1 MVKSEDMPPM
11 LFLGEGDKKDTILAR
26 NNDSHLNMSVEC
38 EQLQCVRVK
47 EEPIEDISFSEEQD
61 CSRVEQPLLKCK
73 NEAEWNCG
81 TPDVPEDDGKDTGAA
96 ASVTRA
102 EGRLQRAGKS
112 RAHNKKW
119 VSAVGDRK
127 SVTRARSI
135 PADKEAS
142 ALARCS
148 KPTEGT
154 MSLLKLKHPFRCEQD
169 GLNDTS
175 TAVVT
180 QHPPASARLEGSDTA
195 ATEKSSGVGSRG
207 GEKSHSCHLCSATL
221 TTPHGL
227 KGHLNRHKG
236 FKPYKCGECS
246 YSSAAKQALESHI
259 RHRHSGERPFKC
271 DLCGMAYA
279 SPSILT
285 VHRRTH
291 TGEKP
296 YPCCLCPMTFAACS
310 ARRKHVLSIH
320 STVKPYTCEYCGK
333 TFPLLD
339 YLKRHERV
347 HTGDTP
353 HLCHLCPSRFTR
365 RSSLAVHVR
374 NHMNDRPFQCKQ
386 CEKCFVSASRLAEH
400 VQSMHSS
407 EPAFPCKLCPR
418 KYKHKCS
425 LNAHLRD
432 CHPAEMKT

>member
-1 MVKSEDMPPM
+1 MVKREDMPSM
-11 LFLGEGDKKDTILAR
+11 LFLGEGDKKDTVLAH
-26 NNDSHLNMSVEC
+26 NNDSHLNMSVKS
-38 EQLQCVRVK
+38 EQLQRVRVK
-47 EEPIEDISFSEEQD
+47 EEPIEDVSFSEEQD

-81 TPDVPEDDGKDTGAA
+81 TPDVPEHDGKDTGAA
-96 ASVTRA
+96 ASVTRV

-112 RAHNKKW
+112 RVHNKRR

-154 MSLLKLKHPFRCEQD
+154 MSLLKLKHPFKCEQD
-169 GLNDTS
+169 GLSDTS

-207 GEKSHSCHLCSATL
+207 GEKSHSCHLCPATL

-246 YSSAAKQALESHI
+246 YSSAGKQALESHI

-271 DLCGMAYA
+271 DFCGMAYA
-279 SPSILT
+279 NPSILT

-296 YPCCLCPMTFAACS
+296 YPCCLCPMTFADCS

-333 TFPLLD
+333 SFTLLD

-353 HLCHLCPSRFTR
+353 HLCHLCPTRFTR
-365 RSSLAVHVR
+365 CSSLAVHVR
-374 NHMNDRPFQCKQ
+374 THMNDRPFQCKQ

-400 VQSMHSS
+400 VQGMHSS

-418 KYKHKCS
+418 KYKHKGS